1 MAKTKFKYRV
11 DNGTMD
17 DDDSHEFE
25 SNFDSDSND
34 GEWLAEAAADDF
46 HSRHDGWESRW
57 PLEFVLMEADSSVIG
72 TFIVERETMPQFS
85 ATRKD

>member
-1 MAKTKFKYRV
+1 MAKTKYKYRV

-17 DDDSHEFE
+17 TDDTHEFE
-25 SNFDSDSND
+25 SNFGSSD

-46 HSRHDGWESRW
+46 HRRHDGWESSW
-57 PLEFVLMEADSSVIG
+57 PLDFVLMEADGSVIG
-72 TFIVERETMPQFS
+72 TFSVERESVPQFS